1 MDKYYNFDTIVSYD
15 NDESYRKVLGLLMGF
30 DYSEDK
36 DDDFDENCYDNNRV
50 VTVLDQLWFW
60 TKEHP
65 LFYHVYEKAASFMLS
80 ENPEIGLS
88 VLMSY
93 DNLPLFHNMLV
104 AYWKLGERFG
114 SSHSA
119 YVELHDKLFK

>member
-1 MDKYYNFDTIVSYD
+1 MDKYYNFDVNVQYTDDI
-15 NDESYRKVLGLLMGF
+15 EYRQVLGKLMGF
-30 DYSEDK
+30 DVSSDDEDS
-36 DDDFDENCYDNNRV
+36 YDNSRV
-50 VTVLDQLWFW
+50 SVVLDQLWFW

-65 LFYHVYEKAASFMLS
+65 LFYHVYNKAASFMLS

-114 SSHSA
+114 SSHTA
-119 YVELHDKLFK
+119 YIELYNKLFN

>member
-1 MDKYYNFDTIVSYD
+1 MDKYYNFDTIVNYD
-15 NDESYRKVLGLLMGF
+15 DDESYRKTLSQLMGF
-30 DYSEDK
+30 EYSV
-36 DDDFDENCYDNNRV
+36 DDYDNNRV
-50 VTVLDQLWFW
+50 ATVLDQLWFW

-65 LFYHVYEKAASFMLS
+65 LFYHVYNKAATFMLS

-93 DNLPLFHNMLV
+93 DNLPLFHHMLV

-114 SSHSA
+114 SGHTA
-119 YVELHDKLFK
+119 YIELHNKLFT

>member
-1 MDKYYNFDTIVSYD
+1 MDKYYNFDVNVQYTDDTEYRQVLGQLMGFTVSSDDEEDSYD
-15 NDESYRKVLGLLMGF
+15 NE
-30 DYSEDK
+30 
-36 DDDFDENCYDNNRV
+36 RV
-50 VTVLDQLWFW
+50 TTVLHQLWFW

-65 LFYHVYEKAASFMLS
+65 LFFHVYDKAASFMLS

-88 VLMSY
+88 VLLSY

-114 SSHSA
+114 SDHSA
-119 YVELHDKLFK
+119 YIKLRDKLFS

>member
-1 MDKYYNFDTIVSYD
+1 MDKYYNFDVNVVYNSDTEYRQVLGQLMGFTVSSDDEEDSYD
-15 NDESYRKVLGLLMGF
+15 NE
-30 DYSEDK
+30 
-36 DDDFDENCYDNNRV
+36 RV
-50 VTVLDQLWFW
+50 TTVLDQLWFW

-65 LFYHVYEKAASFMLS
+65 LFFHVYDKAASFMLS

-88 VLMSY
+88 VLLSY

-114 SSHSA
+114 SDHSA
-119 YVELHDKLFK
+119 YIKLRDKLF

>member
-1 MDKYYNFDTIVSYD
+1 MDKYYNFDVNVQYT
-15 NDESYRKVLGLLMGF
+15 NDAEYRQILGQLMGF
-30 DYSEDK
+30 AVDEDEE
-36 DDDFDENCYDNNRV
+36 DSYDNNRV
-50 VTVLDQLWFW
+50 ATVLDQLWFW
-60 TKEHP
+60 TKDHP
-65 LFYHVYEKAASFMLS
+65 LFYHVYDKAASFMLS

-88 VLMSY
+88 VLLSY

-119 YVELHDKLFK
+119 YIELHEKLFN